1 MKLLRYV
8 ENSITK
14 PGILDENGEIR
25 DASSLVSDWTGATIG
40 DESLNN
46 IKNSDLSLLTSV
58 DSSVK
63 IAPCVGGIKDFICIG
78 LNFSEHA
85 AEVNMDEPDEPIV
98 FMKAASAITGAY
110 EEVKIPKNSL
120 KTDYEVELGV
130 VIGKEASYISE
141 EEAEDYIAGYCL
153 VNDISERAFQLERL
167 GQWVKGKSCPG
178 FGPVG
183 PWLVTKDEISDPQNL
198 KMWLDLNGE
207 RKQDGNTKTMIH
219 KIFFIISY
227 LSQFMLLTP
236 GTIISTGTP
245 SGVASS
251 TGRFLKPGDSIRL
264 GVEGLGEQS
273 QKFI

>member
-25 DASSLVSDWTGATIG
+25 DASSLVSDWTGSTIG

-153 VNDISERAFQLERL
+153 VNEKYVHTSISSL
-167 GQWVKGKSCPG
+167 
-178 FGPVG
+178 
-183 PWLVTKDEISDPQNL
+183 
-198 KMWLDLNGE
+198 
-207 RKQDGNTKTMIH
+207 
-219 KIFFIISY
+219 
-227 LSQFMLLTP
+227 
-236 GTIISTGTP
+236 
-245 SGVASS
+245 
-251 TGRFLKPGDSIRL
+251 
-264 GVEGLGEQS
+264 
-273 QKFI
+273 

>member
-25 DASSLVSDWTGATIG
+25 DASSLVSDWTGSTIG
-40 DESLNN
+40 DESLNK
-46 IKNSDLSLLTSV
+46 IKNSNLKLLPFV
-58 DSSVK
+58 DSSVR
-63 IAPCVGGIKDFICIG
+63 IAPCVGEIKDFICIG

-85 AEVNMDEPDEPIV
+85 AEVKMDEPDEPIV
-98 FMKAASAITGAY
+98 FMKAASAITGPY
-110 EEVKIPKNSL
+110 EEVKIPKNSS

-130 VIGKEASYISE
+130 VIGKEASYISVE
-141 EEAEDYIAGYCL
+141 DAEDYIAGYCL

-183 PWLVTKDEISDPQNL
+183 PWLVTKDEIPDPQNL

-236 GTIISTGTP
+236 GTVISTGTP

-251 TGRFLKPGDSIRL
+251 TGRFLKSGDSIKL

>member
-1 MKLLRYV
+1 MKLLRYI
-8 ENSITK
+8 ENSIIK
-14 PGILDENGEIR
+14 PGILDENGRIR
-25 DASSLVSDWTGATIG
+25 DASNLVSDWTGSTID
-40 DESLNN
+40 DEFLNK
-46 IKNSDLSLLTSV
+46 IKNADLSSLPSV

-63 IAPCVGGIKDFICIG
+63 IAPCIGDVKDFICIG

-85 AEVNMDEPDEPIV
+85 AEVKMDEPDEPIV
-98 FMKAASAITGAY
+98 FMKAASSIAGSY
-110 EEVKIPKNSL
+110 DDVQIPQNSS

-130 VIGKEASYISE
+130 VIGKEASYISPE
-141 EEAEDYIAGYCL
+141 ESEDYIAGYCL

-178 FGPVG
+178 FGPIG

-198 KMWLDLNGE
+198 NMWLDLNGE
-207 RKQDGNTKTMIH
+207 RKQNGNTSTMIH
-219 KIFFIISY
+219 KVFFIVSY
-227 LSQFMLLTP
+227 LSQFMLLSP

-264 GVEGLGEQS
+264 GVEGLGEQR
-273 QKFI
+273 QNFF